1 MTIIGNSLS
10 MGGKNVSD
18 VALLRVNTNTSVL
31 ASVTVTKGSYRNSA
45 SLIYRDADIGNYC
58 YYFTIPSSEFSSN
71 PTDVFTIAATA
82 TGYSGSSTVLI
93 TSIQEYDVDVIFVPE
108 TYILFGAD
116 DAPIKGSSFTSIQGA
131 ASKQTD
137 TLLANASSV
146 EYTEK
151 DNDYG
156 GIAVTTG
163 IIFAGYNTL
172 HIDFNKINSWQ
183 AAASSPGSSFYYA
196 RVYLMQGTYDKT
208 DSEGFLSSTTYSN
221 IYANGGNFIS
231 NQEIDDWTW
240 ELPEWVKTYTSPLYI
255 HILVASGTKSG
266 AGNGELLITKIW
278 LTK

>member
-1 MTIIGNSLS
+1 M
-10 MGGKNVSD
+10 
-18 VALLRVNTNTSVL
+18 
-31 ASVTVTKGSYRNSA
+31 
-45 SLIYRDADIGNYC
+45 
-58 YYFTIPSSEFSSN
+58 
-71 PTDVFTIAATA
+71 
-82 TGYSGSSTVLI
+82 
-93 TSIQEYDVDVIFVPE
+93 IFVPE

-172 HIDFNKINSWQ
+172 HIDFNKIKSWQ